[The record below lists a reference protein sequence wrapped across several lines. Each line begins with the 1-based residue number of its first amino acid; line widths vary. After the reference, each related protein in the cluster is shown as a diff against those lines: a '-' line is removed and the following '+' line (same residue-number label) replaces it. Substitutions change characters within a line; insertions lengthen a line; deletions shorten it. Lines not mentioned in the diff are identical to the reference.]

1 MKWGFKKAFICCAL
15 LLTAGAVFQFIFG
28 GMDRSFL
35 KQPWGAIIAINYLY
49 LLILTYAKSDRWDW
63 AKKLYDRYSMT
74 ASLAF
79 MTLLCIILGLFNFRH
94 ATSSWPFCL
103 IYLHF
108 TTILGLRT
116 IDDIHHWR
124 KRRLVPLL
132 SHAAVFLILAAGM
145 FSSGDKIKVRITAP
159 IGHPVHM
166 GQSADGKEVQL
177 PFSIVLKDFTMEE
190 YAPKLHLIDYRQGT
204 SSAEYISVE
213 DKGLTGS
220 LEGWEITVLDILENA
235 GRMKDSLDYKAMDH
249 VGAATAVY
257 VRAIKTAAKDEHVQ
271 TSQVSAGGPSG
282 TIREGWVSC
291 GSHIFQPAMLQLD
304 ERHAIAMPSREPS
317 KYLSEV
323 IIIDQDGEKT
333 RSIEVNKPAKIG
345 AWRIYQQGYD
355 TERGRWSTI
364 SIFEC
369 VRDGWYPFIQTAL
382 WMILASG
389 LIMALTAG
397 GSGRKKGLATRK
409 EGWDGPIKKKE
420 TRS

>member
-1 MKWGFKKAFICCAL
+1 MKWGFKKAFAYCAL
-15 LLTAGAVFQFIFG
+15 LLSAGAVFQLISG

-49 LLILTYAKSDRWDW
+49 LLILAYAKSDKWDW
-63 AKKLYDRYSMT
+63 AKKLYDKYSMT

-79 MTLLCIILGLFNFRH
+79 MTILCIILGLFNFRH
-94 ATSSWPFCL
+94 ATTSWPFSL
-103 IYLHF
+103 IYIHF
-108 TTILGLRT
+108 TTVLGLRT

-159 IGHPVHM
+159 VGYPVHM
-166 GQSADGKEVQL
+166 GQTADGKEVQL

-190 YAPKLHLIDYRQGT
+190 YAPKLHLIDYRQGS

-213 DKGLTGS
+213 DKGVTGS
-220 LEGWEITVLDILENA
+220 LEDWEISVLDILENA
-235 GRMKDSLDYKAMDH
+235 GRMRDSLDYKAMDH
-249 VGAATAVY
+249 VGATTAVY
-257 VRAIKTAAKDEHVQ
+257 VRAIKTSAKAESEQ
-271 TSQVSAGGPSG
+271 ASQENAEIKKGAPE

-291 GSHIFQPAMLQLD
+291 GSHIFQPAILQLD
-304 ERHAIAMPSREPS
+304 EKLAIAMPSREPS

-323 IIIDQDGEKT
+323 IIIDNDGEKH
-333 RSIEVNKPAKIG
+333 RSIEVNKPAKTG
-345 AWRIYQQGYD
+345 SWRIYQQGYD

-397 GSGRKKGLATRK
+397 NKRRK
-409 EGWDGPIKKKE
+409 EA
-420 TRS
+420 R